1 MSAQSNTD
9 HLKTEHHESA
19 QSNTDHSKTEHH
31 ESAQSHTDHSKTE
44 HHDYSKLLIKLESS
58 YFWIKEKVVL
68 KPLPY
73 SIYALEP
80 VISK

>member
-1 MSAQSNTD
+1 M
-9 HLKTEHHESA
+9 SA

-31 ESAQSHTDHSKTE
+31 ESAQSHNDHSKSE
-44 HHDYSKLLIKLESS
+44 HHDYSKLLIKFESS

-73 SIYALEP
+73 SMYALEP